1 MFNNQFKRVFLLFF
15 LLTSC
20 QITETTNIRYF
31 KGFFSV
37 KKDQKKQN
45 YPVEVYIDASRPIL
59 QINILSPFGKI
70 LASYL
75 WRNNQHQIVLPS
87 RKQYFKDTQWP
98 AHLPLKRWLHKP
110 LWLYQA
116 LLQQWPKDWKCKEI
130 KKLKKCSKKD
140 FTVEWEKKTFRRSQ
154 IRINLKK
161 EDFSLKLQPHKSPSQ
176 NSFDMKIPKEFQK
189 IHKMDLF
196 Q

>member
-1 MFNNQFKRVFLLFF
+1 MFNNQFKRVFPFFF
-15 LLTSC
+15 LLISC
-20 QITETTNIRYF
+20 QTTETTNIRYF

-37 KKDQKKQN
+37 EKDQKKQN

-59 QINILSPFGKI
+59 QINILNPFGKI

-98 AHLPLKRWLHKP
+98 SHIPLTGLIHEP
-110 LWLYQA
+110 LWFYQT
-116 LLQQWPKDWKCKEI
+116 LLQQRPKDWNCEET
-130 KKLKKCSKKD
+130 KKLKKCFKKD
-140 FTVEWEKKTFRRSQ
+140 STVEWEKKTFRRGQ
-154 IRINLKK
+154 IHISLKK
-161 EDFSLKLQPHKSPSQ
+161 EGFSSKLRPYKNPFQH
-176 NSFDMKIPKEFQK
+176 SFGMEIPKDFQQTYK
-189 IHKMDLF
+189 IDLF